1 LQRDRHTIYS
11 ELLAVRFRKGERAAF
26 SELVSLWEGK
36 LFYFLRR
43 FTASEQDAWDLLQQT
58 WIKVLGGLEKL
69 KDTSTLPAWLYTVA
83 RNTALDHIRREERDI
98 LSAENGEPAGLS
110 AETDDNLRFE
120 NAELVHRG
128 LEEIS
133 LAHREVLTL
142 FFLEE
147 FSIAEVAGILGL
159 SQGTVKS
166 RLHYAKK
173 ALKSIL
179 EREGGADG

>member
-1 LQRDRHTIYS
+1 MTRSRDTILS
-11 ELLAVRFRKGERAAF
+11 ELLAIRFRKGERTAFDELAA
-26 SELVSLWEGK
+26 LWEGK

-43 FTASEQDAWDLLQQT
+43 FTDSEQDAWDLLQQT
-58 WIKVLGGLEKL
+58 WIKVLESLGKL
-69 KDTSTLPAWLYTVA
+69 RDTSTLPAWLYKVA
-83 RNTALDHIRREERDI
+83 RNTALDNLRRTGREIVSGEANGDPEPVD
-98 LSAENGEPAGLS
+98 ENQG
-110 AETDDNLRFE
+110 DLRFE

-128 LEEIS
+128 LEQLS

-147 FSIAEVAGILGL
+147 FQVAEIAGILGL

-173 ALKSIL
+173 SLKRIL
-179 EREGGADG
+179 EREGVANG